1 MESEQLFG
9 KTCSGLRVG
18 SGVVYDI
25 AQKKPMEVV

>member
-1 MESEQLFG
+1 MESEQLFERHARVL
-9 KTCSGLRVG
+9 GLG